1 MTQMLT
7 CYFAVRQ
14 VRALHQ
20 HKVVMMEKRVLEALD
35 QFCNLGEYHDG
46 EQCAKMVKEYDLE
59 GGIVLKDGNS
69 WNIQIDKK
77 VRSKVRNRLQ
87 VEHEDQ
93 YEKKKVEISEKF
105 DATKRRFRQP

>member
-93 YEKKKVEISEKF
+93 YKKKKVEISEKF
-105 DATKRRFRQP
+105 DATRRRFRKP